1 MNRAISRTET
11 VGAFRLSL
19 NLLRNFSAP
28 AAAAVAS
35 PSTENP
41 SSDSIKPKRRKKKNL
56 IEVAQFLPNWGI
68 GYHMAKAHWNGVSY
82 EITKINLY
90 KVPSFSF
97 SSVVNKSIVGL
108 LCLIVGFKC
117 RMVGMV
123 KLGELFTKMVSFCSI
138 VCFLGL
144 NVCSKSKPFCHMYE
158 VMLRSYSQ
166 LIRKSKP
173 FRHLYEVKSMVFLI
187 ALMLRLCSFSET

>member
-1 MNRAISRTET
+1 MAATLMNRAISRTEP

-28 AAAAVAS
+28 AAAAS

-41 SSDSIKPKRRKKKNL
+41 SSDPIKPKRRKKKNL

-90 KVPSFSF
+90 KDGRHGKAWGIVHKDGLRAAEAPKKISGVHKRCWKYIPNLSKTTPATT
-97 SSVVNKSIVGL
+97 SSTSAA
-108 LCLIVGFKC
+108 
-117 RMVGMV
+117 
-123 KLGELFTKMVSFCSI
+123 
-138 VCFLGL
+138 
-144 NVCSKSKPFCHMYE
+144 E
-158 VMLRSYSQ
+158 VQ
-166 LIRKSKP
+166 
-173 FRHLYEVKSMVFLI
+173 
-187 ALMLRLCSFSET
+187 AA